1 MISFLAFLQHSKSNL
16 QEVGDALGFDT
27 SNNATL
33 WKDRVALEMNLAVLH
48 SFKLANATIVDQVET
63 LLQLTQQLWAT
74 EKIKLF
80 GSYLCWHVLMRM
92 II

>member
-1 MISFLAFLQHSKSNL
+1 MISFLAFRQHSKSNL

-63 LLQLTQQLWAT
+63 
-74 EKIKLF
+74 
-80 GSYLCWHVLMRM
+80 
-92 II
+92 